1 MCGRFTL
8 RASAKTIAKAFS
20 VSEPPPLTPR
30 YNIAPSQMILALRA
44 TADGASKE
52 WAFLKWG
59 LVPSWAADSK
69 IGYRMINARAES
81 AAIKPSF
88 RAAYKSRRC
97 VIPTDGYYEW
107 KPAGKRKQPYLF
119 HRPHDEVFAFAGL
132 WEHWQGAEGP
142 PLESCT
148 LLTTDPNARARE
160 VHDRMPVIL
169 TGDAINLWLDHL
181 QKDLKPLAEL
191 LKPAPDKLLTTM
203 PVSTLVNSPKN
214 EDPRCIEPVTIA

>member
-1 MCGRFTL
+1 MTGF
-8 RASAKTIAKAFS
+8 A
-20 VSEPPPLTPR
+20 
-30 YNIAPSQMILALRA
+30 
-44 TADGASKE
+44 
-52 WAFLKWG
+52 
-59 LVPSWAADSK
+59 
-69 IGYRMINARAES
+69 
-81 AAIKPSF
+81 
-88 RAAYKSRRC
+88 
-97 VIPTDGYYEW
+97 
-107 KPAGKRKQPYLF
+107 PAGGGWRV
-119 HRPHDEVFAFAGL
+119 EC
-132 WEHWQGAEGP
+132 AEGP